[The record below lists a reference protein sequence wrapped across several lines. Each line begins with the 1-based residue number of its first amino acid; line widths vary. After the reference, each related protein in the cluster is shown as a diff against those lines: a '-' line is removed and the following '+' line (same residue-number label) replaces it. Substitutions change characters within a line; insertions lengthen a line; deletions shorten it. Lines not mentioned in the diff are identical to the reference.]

1 MERFD
6 AASAHDGHDV
16 AGGYRRAG
24 CGHRHADEHRCIP
37 GTTRV
42 QFLRHLL
49 GSALARTEEALAL
62 QQVPRRI
69 AAEREFRE
77 RDALGSGRRQFH
89 GAVDHPPGISG
100 DVSDRRVESGKRN
113 PHGMRSL

>member
-1 MERFD
+1 MQF
-6 AASAHDGHDV
+6 
-16 AGGYRRAG
+16 
-24 CGHRHADEHRCIP
+24 RC
-37 GTTRV
+37 
-42 QFLRHLL
+42 HLL
-49 GSALARTEEALAL
+49 GDAFALTEEALAL

-69 AAEREFRE
+69 AAERKLRE

-89 GAVDHPPGISG
+89 RAVDHPPGISG